1 MIVKTK
7 TANARSSGTKPL
19 STKAISNLLTK
30 LLREEIV
37 LFEKILVPLDGS
49 EHASH
54 ALEKAIQIAKKFD
67 GKITVLHAYTT
78 HLVSLPKEYA
88 APEAVPRIIDVSLSK
103 EYTSTEAAPR
113 IVDFPYETGL
123 SILEKASDRASA
135 EGIQVETMLTMGNPA
150 EKIVEASLN
159 GKFDLIVI
167 GARGLSP
174 IKEILLGSVSR
185 GVTTQAR
192 CPVLVVK

>member
-1 MIVKTK
+1 M
-7 TANARSSGTKPL
+7 
-19 STKAISNLLTK
+19 
-30 LLREEIV
+30 
-37 LFEKILVPLDGS
+37 FEKILVPMDGS

-54 ALEKAIQIAKKFD
+54 AFEKAIQIARKFD

-88 APEAVPRIIDVSLSK
+88 LPEAVPRIVDVSLPK
-103 EYTSTEAAPR
+103 EYALPEAAPR

-123 SILEKASDRASA
+123 SILDKAGDKAGA
-135 EGIQVETMLTMGNPA
+135 EGIQVETMLTMGNPT
-150 EKIVEASLN
+150 EKIVEASTN

-174 IKEILLGSVSR
+174 VKELLLGSVSH
-185 GVTTQAR
+185 GVATHAK
-192 CPVLVVK
+192 CPVLIVK